1 MTNSRERICALTCEQ
16 LTAAGPKLHSLRAT
30 IGLDGF
36 VDEILAVVDK
46 RLSPTE
52 FEPVPSLA
60 ALGAKISAAAGQSS
74 NLELVVRRVKLGG
87 NGPIMA
93 NALAA
98 IGVSVNY
105 IGNLGLPHP
114 HPVFADLVR
123 RTSAISIGEPG
134 HTDALEFSDGKLML
148 GKHASLAD
156 ITWERLVEYV
166 GRERLLEMCAASDL
180 VGLLNWTMLP
190 QMSRVWSE
198 MLKAGAFSHRRAGQR
213 LFIDLC
219 DPEKRTAADLRE
231 ALSLLAQFQQRVDV
245 VLGLNFRESE
255 AIASVIGVPVEHQS
269 DMPSVERMAKAIQE
283 RTGLSMILIHPR
295 SGAAAATASESA
307 SFMGPYVGAP
317 KISTGGGDH
326 FNAGFAT
333 GLMLGMP
340 LEQCLCIGVATSGMY
355 VRTAESPS
363 ATELVEFICRLPG
376 PTPDAVVD

>member
-1 MTNSRERICALTCEQ
+1 MTESRERVCALTSEH
-16 LTAAGPKLHSLRAT
+16 LSAAAGKLHDLRAT

-46 RLSPTE
+46 RLSPSE
-52 FEPVPSLA
+52 FEPVGSLA
-60 ALGAKISAAAGQSS
+60 QLGAKITAAAGQSS
-74 NLELVVRRVKLGG
+74 NLELVVRRIKLGG

-98 IGVSVNY
+98 IGISVNY

-123 RTSAISIGEPG
+123 RTSATSIGEPG

-148 GKHASLAD
+148 GKHATLGD
-156 ITWERLVEYV
+156 VTWERIVEYV
-166 GRERLLEMCAASDL
+166 GRERFLGLCGASDL

-190 QMSRVWSE
+190 AMSRIWSE
-198 MLKAGAFSHRRAGQR
+198 MLAAGAFAERRPGQR

-219 DPEKRTAADLRE
+219 DPEKRTLADLRE
-231 ALSLLAQFQQRVDV
+231 ALALLAKFQQRVDV

-255 AIASVIGVPVEHQS
+255 AIATVLGGPIEHQQ
-269 DMPSVERMAKAIQE
+269 DMPAVERRAQSIQQQ
-283 RTGLSMILIHPR
+283 TGLSMVLIHPR

-307 SFMGPYVGAP
+307 AFMGPYVGTP

-340 LEQCLCIGVATSGMY
+340 LAQCLCIGVATSGMY
-355 VRTAESPS
+355 VRTAESPT
-363 ATELVEFICRLPG
+363 AVELVEFIRRLPG